1 MGTGLQTFIRRLDHP
16 PGRHNDSGSLPSALQ
31 SASPSP
37 IPSGAHAFRPSK
49 SRGPSGPAVWSSAV
63 THTRAPCPVI
73 LSPCLCPRP
82 SPQTRASVS
91 PQGLPPPSPALR
103 SYPRLTAQ
111 TAHHVQP
118 APQPHAPG
126 PGWSQPRP
134 PSPHTPGPCSPCSPP
149 KQAAAGS
156 RGGTVP
162 PRSTGRDDADV
173 KTEHMRTGACASTG
187 VRLCRCVCAQVCV
200 HAQVCAPVQVCVGT
214 AVCASTGVCV
224 RRCVYV
230 HRCVHLCRCVCRCVC
245 ARRCVCK
252 HRCAP
257 VQVCVCRCVCNR
269 RCVRAQVCAPVQ
281 VCVGTAVCV

>member
-49 SRGPSGPAVWSSAV
+49 SRGPSVPAVWSSAV

-91 PQGLPPPSPALR
+91 PQGLPPPSPALP

-173 KTEHMRTGACASTG
+173 KTEHMRTTRRESARGELCAGACASTG

-214 AVCASTGVCV
+214 AVCASTGVCA

-257 VQVCVCRCVCNR
+257 VQVCVCR
-269 RCVRAQVCAPVQ
+269 
-281 VCVGTAVCV
+281 